1 MFGIVVVHQAW
12 KKGVLF
18 NLQFLLRAK
27 DELRLRDTV
36 RPHGKNGGVRVTPGC
51 QFLGCC

>member
-18 NLQFLLRAK
+18 NLQFLLRA
-27 DELRLRDTV
+27 LRLRDTV
-36 RPHGKNGGVRVTPGC
+36 RPCVGGSR
-51 QFLGCC
+51 